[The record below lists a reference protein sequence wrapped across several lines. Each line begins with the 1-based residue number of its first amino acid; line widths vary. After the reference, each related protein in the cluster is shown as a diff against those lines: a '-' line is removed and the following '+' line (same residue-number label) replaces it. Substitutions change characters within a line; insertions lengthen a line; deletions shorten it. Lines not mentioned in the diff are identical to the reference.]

1 MISRT
6 LDAEVEY
13 EVIEVEGRTFPA
25 TQWCIKTFGPA
36 SSRWF
41 MAGHTFYFRN
51 SRDATLFQLIWCCL

>member
-1 MISRT
+1 METI
-6 LDAEVEY
+6 Y
-13 EVIEVEGRTFPA
+13 EAIEVEGRTFPA

-51 SRDATLFQLIWCCL
+51 GRDAMLFQLTWCC